1 MEVTSTLPEPG
12 KVGKSRE
19 REEEEESKITREE
32 EERKRASGM
41 CPRAPASR
49 VYI

>member
-1 MEVTSTLPEPG
+1 MTSTLPEPG
-12 KVGKSRE
+12 KVGKPRE

-32 EERKRASGM
+32 EERKHAGGM

-49 VYI
+49 VYV